1 MISSP
6 IYLDYCATTPCDPD
20 VVQSMLP
27 YFTEHFGNAAS
38 RDHNFGWLALDAVE
52 IAREQIAHL
61 IHAASKEIIF
71 TSGATESINLALKG
85 LIDASESSTNHII
98 TSKVE
103 HQAVLDTC
111 AYLERKGCSIT
122 YLDVDEYGLI
132 SLDALENAIQEQ
144 TLCIALMYGNN
155 ETGVLNPVREIG
167 RIARKYG
174 VCFFC
179 DATQAVGKA
188 DINVNE
194 AEIDLMSFSAHKM
207 YGPKGVGALFV
218 RRGLPMSKISRQQ
231 HGGDHERG
239 NRSGTLNVPGIVG
252 FGKAAEICSKQMH
265 TESEFLQHLRNTF
278 EKTLL
283 NKVPSACVNGG
294 KNRLPHITS
303 VLFPSVDA
311 ELLLLAISKHLAL
324 SRGSACSGITQKP
337 SHVLQ
342 AMGLTNEL
350 ARNAIRISL
359 GRFTKEED
367 ITYAVKILSNAVSA
381 MEIKNKDVRSVLIGN
396 TID

>member
-1 MISSP
+1 MTSSP
-6 IYLDYCATTPCDPD
+6 RYLDYCATTPCDPD

-61 IHAASKEIIF
+61 IQAASKEIVF

-85 LIDASESSTNHII
+85 LVDASESSTNHII

-111 AYLERKGCSIT
+111 AYLEKKGYSIT

-132 SLDALENAIQEQ
+132 SLEALEDAIQEK

-167 RIARKYG
+167 HIARKYG

-179 DATQAVGKA
+179 DATQAVGKV
-188 DINVNE
+188 DVNVNE

-218 RRGLPMSKISRQQ
+218 RRNLPMSKISRQQ

-239 NRSGTLNVPGIVG
+239 SRSGTLNVPGIVG
-252 FGKAAEICSKQMH
+252 FGKAAEICSKKMRA
-265 TESEFLQHLRNTF
+265 ESAFLQHLRD
-278 EKTLL
+278 TLETML
-283 NKVPSACVNGG
+283 LSKIPSACINGG
-294 KNRLPHITS
+294 KNRLPHITN

-311 ELLLLAISKHLAL
+311 ELLLLATSKHLAL

-342 AMGLTNEL
+342 GMGLTDEL

-367 ITYAVKILSNAVSA
+367 IMYAVEILSNAVSA
-381 MEIKNKDVRSVLIGN
+381 MEIKNKDIRSVLIGN